1 DPFPPSRIEM
11 MIGPRPRQHWQQ
23 FRTKQELIA
32 ALGARYREEF
42 PSTRFNFTQP
52 IIDSVTEDTNGTSAN
67 LAVEFSGPNSD
78 VLLDLARRTVD
89 LLRAVPGSQDV
100 NVEQEGPQPQ
110 LVVTPDRLLC
120 ARYNVRIDDVAKVI
134 NAALGGAPVAPLYE
148 GERRFDI
155 VTRVDRSA
163 VPSPQAVGRLPVYS
177 ADGQSVPLAAVARI
191 EVSDGQTLI
200 ARENS

>member
-52 IIDSVTEDTNGTSAN
+52 IIDSVTEDTNGTSAD
-67 LAVEFSGPNSD
+67 LAVEFSGPDSD
-78 VLLDLARRTVD
+78 VLLDLARQTVD
-89 LLRAVPGSQDV
+89 LLKAIPGSVDV
-100 NVEQEGPQPQ
+100 NIEQEEPQPQ
-110 LVVTPDRLLC
+110 WIIHPDRALC
-120 ARYNVRIDDVAKVI
+120 ARYNERIDAGNRLI
-134 NAALGGAPVAPLYE
+134 NRALGGEPVGTLCE

-155 VTRVDRSA
+155 GAKFGRDVLQSVS
-163 VPSPQAVGRLPVYS
+163 AVGRLPVHN
-177 ADGQSVPLAAVARI
+177 ADGVPVPLAQIATI
-191 EVSDGQTLI
+191 EVRDGQTL
-200 ARENS
+200 